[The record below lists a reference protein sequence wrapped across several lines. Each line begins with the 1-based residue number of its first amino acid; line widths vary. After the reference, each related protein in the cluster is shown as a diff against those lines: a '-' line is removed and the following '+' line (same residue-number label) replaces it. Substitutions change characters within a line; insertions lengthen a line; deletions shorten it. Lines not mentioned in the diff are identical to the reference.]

1 MESNIVR
8 EFIDKI
14 NSSNIKYCHFK
25 SNSSLS
31 LSMKG
36 DTDLDLLFENGS
48 ETEVASIMKSV
59 GCILFD
65 SPPDRSYDDVYDFIA
80 YDGDLRKPI
89 HFHCHFSLD
98 IGEKWVKSYR
108 IPWQKLILDECRT
121 DHVTKIATSSSEWEL
136 ILLVLRQTTRIYST
150 DIFSSKLPSISAK
163 AKSEFVWLTQQIDSL
178 RLDQTMNNYLS
189 EGLRS
194 AILQVIKDGYS
205 PESFHSIRRQVLSE
219 LAKYRKYSRLV
230 AIQKFYIRKI
240 SHYLKR
246 IYLIEKYFPGK
257 RTLIGDG
264 FAVAVVGTDGSGK
277 TTICKKLVDSLLQK
291 VSIKYVYLGHGKSGA
306 SPVFLFALRSLS
318 YLNRR
323 VFKSL
328 KLFGNLANLLILYRR
343 WYILLLVKHY
353 ISQGRIVCMDRFP
366 QFNKPG
372 VSDGSFFTNH
382 KQFWWS
388 IPHRLEMKV
397 KHLANQVPLNY
408 AVHLHADRKVLKS
421 RLLNK
426 YDSSMLDQKDTAIDD
441 FMQQLKSP
449 NVKLDSGKLDP
460 NNLLGII
467 TPKIFK
473 LVGDSD
479 N

>member
-1 MESNIVR
+1 MKSNIVR

-25 SNSSLS
+25 SNASLS
-31 LSMKG
+31 LSLAG
-36 DTDLDLLFENGS
+36 ETDLDLLFEEGS
-48 ETEVASIMKSV
+48 ESAVAAIMKSI

-65 SPPDRSYDDVYDFIA
+65 SPADRSYDDVYDYIA
-80 YDGDLRKPI
+80 FDGDLRRPL
-89 HFHCHFSLD
+89 HFHCHFRLD

-108 IPWQKLILDECRT
+108 LPWQDSILACYHKDSIS
-121 DHVTKIATSSSEWEL
+121 KIATSSPEWEL
-136 ILLVLRQTTRIYST
+136 ILLILRQTTRIYST

-163 AKSEFVWLTQQIDSL
+163 AKSEFIWLKQKIDSSV
-178 RLDQTMNNYLS
+178 LDQIMNKYLTG
-189 EGLRS
+189 GLRS
-194 AILQVIKDGYS
+194 SILEVIDGGYS
-205 PESFHSIRRQVLSE
+205 SESFHSIRKQVLSD
-219 LAKYRKYSRLV
+219 LSKYRKYSHLA
-230 AIQKFYIRKI
+230 AIWKFYTRKI
-240 SHYLKR
+240 SHYTKR
-246 IYLIEKYFPGK
+246 VYFIEKYYPGK
-257 RTLIGDG
+257 RTLIKSG
-264 FAVAVVGTDGSGK
+264 FTFAIVGTDGSGK

-306 SPVFLFALRSLS
+306 GPIFLFVLRSLS

-343 WYILLLVKHY
+343 WYILLLVQHY

-382 KQFWWS
+382 KRLWWS
-388 IPHRLEMKV
+388 IPYRLEMKV
-397 KHLANQVPLNY
+397 KYLANQVPLNY
-408 AVHLHADRKVLKS
+408 VVHLHADRKVLKS
-421 RLLNK
+421 RLLND
-426 YDSSMLDQKDTAIDD
+426 YDPSMLDQKDAAIDD

-460 NNLLGII
+460 NNLLEII

-473 LVGDSD
+473 LVGDRD